1 MLTERKKVLRRM
13 EEPARMSFKE
23 RLAAPKGHLDYQPDQ
38 AVLLHV
44 FWEAPSMEAALT
56 LLRGLQQCAEATKRD
71 TPCTVTYI
79 FRIVQIDNDL
89 ASPPPSTLQDIP
101 AYVGAH
107 RNLKF
112 GTPRPVVE
120 QEIRKRGLDVS
131 ALDLLVTSAD
141 ASVPIPLPPSLQNKI
156 QPVYLEFT
164 EAYLDERAF
173 MEHAASR
180 QYLDG
185 YAVVMNPAAFYR
197 TPVTYRLGTPTQNL
211 IDTILEPVLKDT
223 PLSMIPNGHLF
234 NQVPTSKEV
243 SLGVHLFISLDVAG
257 TNANEVASQFTKEF
271 VTRCSLFVAFEHPLR
286 SEESVVRVMCVV
298 GLSCWSE
305 WFPAFQ
311 TSADGVTIHRGEI
324 CGHPSNDNGIEDT
337 TFSALCDAMRNV
349 VGQLFI
355 TDAAHV
361 AGYARH
367 PKANLVHVSS

>member
-1 MLTERKKVLRRM
+1 
-13 EEPARMSFKE
+13 MSFKE

-38 AVLLHV
+38 AFMLHV
-44 FWEAPSMEAALT
+44 FWEAPNMDAALT

-79 FRIVQIDNDL
+79 FRIVQIDSDL
-89 ASPPPSTLQDIP
+89 ASPAPSTLQDIP
-101 AYVGAH
+101 AYVGGH
-107 RNLKF
+107 RKLKF

-131 ALDLLVTSAD
+131 ALDLLVTSSD

-164 EAYLDERAF
+164 EVYLDERAF

-223 PLSMIPNGHLF
+223 PLPMVPNGNLF
-234 NQVPTSKEV
+234 NRALASEQETSSEDAA
-243 SLGVHLFISLDVAG
+243 VHLLISLDVSG
-257 TNANEVASQFTKEF
+257 TNANEVASQFTQEF

-286 SEESVVRVMCVV
+286 SEVSVVRVMFVV
-298 GLSCWSE
+298 GLSDWSQ
-305 WFPAFQ
+305 WLPNFQ
-311 TSADGVTIHRGEI
+311 TSASGITIHRAEI
-324 CGHPSNDNGIEDT
+324 CGYPSGDTGNDDP
-337 TFSALCDAMRNV
+337 TFTALCDAMRSI
-349 VGQLFI
+349 VGQLCI

-361 AGYARH
+361 VGYARH